1 MSMSKNRI
9 PDFFDSYAEGF
20 NAIYGTKNTMINR
33 LINRF
38 FRKSMKLR
46 YLKTIEGCTPIKGKR
61 VIDIG
66 CGPGHFGITL
76 ARKGVSLV
84 RGIDFA
90 GGMIQLAKK
99 NAKMHGVES
108 RCDFVLGD
116 FLSYPIKEKYDFSIV
131 MGFMDYIENPGKVI
145 DKVVSI
151 TQLKAFFSFPSDTGF
166 LAWQRKIRYKK
177 KCDLYLYNRNQ
188 LKALFKNVECKEV
201 KIEKISRDFFV
212 TVFVG

>member
-1 MSMSKNRI
+1 MAVPQNRI
-9 PDFFDSYAEGF
+9 SDFFDSYAEGF
-20 NAIYGTKNTMINR
+20 NAIYGTGNTMINR

-46 YLKTIEGCTPIKGKR
+46 YLKTIKGCTPIEGKR

-76 ARKGVSLV
+76 ARKGAHLV

-90 GGMIQLAKK
+90 QGMIGLAKK
-99 NAKMHGVES
+99 NAKKHGVEN

-116 FLSYPIKEKYDFSIV
+116 FLQYPMNEKYDFSIL

-151 TQLKAFFSFPSDTGF
+151 TQRKAFFSFPSGTGF
-166 LAWQRKIRYKK
+166 LAWQRKTRYKK
-177 KCDLYLYNRNQ
+177 KCNLYLYNRNQ
-188 LKALFKNVECKEV
+188 LKALFKHVECKEV

-212 TVFVG
+212 TVFC